1 MAPLLCSSPERAQRF
16 SADIPLLDLSPVK
29 ELKSGADRRSAAAA
43 DEHNL
48 SDEFASLVLS
58 FPRHASAQAA
68 VGSKSAGNQVRP
80 TSAPGLAH
88 ICAGTGPTTAPGRT
102 HICAGTRPHLR
113 RDSPTSAPGRTHIC
127 AGTAAATGPH
137 LEWT

>member
-29 ELKSGADRRSAAAA
+29 ELKSGADRRAVAAAA
-43 DEHNL
+43 DEHNV

-88 ICAGTGPTTAPGRT
+88 ICAGTGPHLRRDWA
-102 HICAGTRPHLR
+102 HNCAGTRPHLHQ
-113 RDSPTSAPGRTHIC
+113 D
-127 AGTAAATGPH
+127 
-137 LEWT
+137 